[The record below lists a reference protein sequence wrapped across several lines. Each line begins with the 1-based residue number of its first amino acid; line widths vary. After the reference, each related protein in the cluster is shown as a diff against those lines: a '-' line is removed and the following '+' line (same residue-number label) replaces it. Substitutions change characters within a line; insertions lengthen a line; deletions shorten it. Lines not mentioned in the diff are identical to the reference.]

1 MWRIFTP
8 QSPYRKRA
16 RLPAILWTLLI
27 FILCLWPAKELPEVG
42 VPLADKWTHMV
53 LFAVFSFGWACVQ
66 PASGA
71 GYRMLICLIS
81 IALGW
86 LVEWLQQLF
95 PTLGRNFDYKDIV
108 ANGIGGLLGVLLF
121 YTMSRI
127 AKRKA
132 VAA

>member
-27 FILCLWPAKELPEVG
+27 FILCLWPAKELPELD

-53 LFAVFSFGWACVQ
+53 LFAVFSFGWACVR

-81 IALGW
+81 IVLGW

-95 PTLGRNFDYKDIV
+95 PMLGRSFDYKDIV